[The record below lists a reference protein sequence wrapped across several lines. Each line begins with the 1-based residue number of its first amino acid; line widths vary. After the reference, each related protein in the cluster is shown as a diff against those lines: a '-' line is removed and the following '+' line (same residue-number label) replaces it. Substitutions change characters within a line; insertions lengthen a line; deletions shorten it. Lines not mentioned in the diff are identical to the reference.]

1 MKESPLHPLLRGANQ
16 RPSNVPSPN
25 LPTFPFNKKAEH
37 NFVIEASDIKKVY
50 RLEGG
55 LEVHALRGV
64 NLQIQRGQYAAIM
77 GPSGSGKS
85 TLLQIIG
92 CLDIPS
98 SGSYKLAGQ
107 EVAKLSEDELSAI
120 RNKRIGFIFQS
131 YNLLPRA
138 NALDNVA
145 LPLMYRGT
153 PIRERNKRAK
163 LALERVGLGN
173 RLDHRPNQLSGGQKQ
188 RVAIARAL
196 ATDPDIL
203 LADEPTGNLD
213 SKTGE
218 EILGLFQDLHSEGRT
233 ILMVTHE
240 NDVAEHCEVIVRIK
254 DGVVASVDTVE
265 NRKTAIFT
273 GEIP

>member
-1 MKESPLHPLLRGANQ
+1 MSRATLSTKNQ
-16 RPSNVPSPN
+16 PTEKN
-25 LPTFPFNKKAEH
+25 LPTFPFNKKAEDD
-37 NFVIEASDIKKVY
+37 FVIEAKDIKKVY
-50 RLEGG
+50 KLEGG

-98 SGSYKLAGQ
+98 TGSYKLANQ
-107 EVAKLSEDELSAI
+107 EVAKLTEDELSAI

-153 PIRERNKRAK
+153 PVRERNKKARQ
-163 LALERVGLGN
+163 ALERVGLGN

-265 NRKTAIFT
+265 NRKMAVFT

>member
-1 MKESPLHPLLRGANQ
+1 VSRVVTPAQEKPLQ
-16 RPSNVPSPN
+16 
-25 LPTFPFNKKAEH
+25 TFPFNKKVE
-37 NFVIEASDIKKVY
+37 NDFVIEASDIKKVY
-50 RLEGG
+50 KLEGG
-55 LEVHALRGV
+55 LEVHALRSI

-107 EVAKLSEDELSAI
+107 EVAKLSEDELSTI
-120 RNKRIGFIFQS
+120 RNQRIGFIFQS

-138 NALDNVA
+138 NALENVA

-153 PIRERNKRAK
+153 PIRERNKKAK
-163 LALERVGLGN
+163 SALERVGLGN

-265 NRKTAIFT
+265 NRKTAVFT

>member
-1 MKESPLHPLLRGANQ
+1 MKESPLLGGAK
-16 RPSNVPSPN
+16 PSNVPLEKN
-25 LPTFPFNKKAEH
+25 QPTFPFNKKADHE
-37 NFVIEASDIKKVY
+37 FVIEAKEIKKVY
-50 RLEGG
+50 KFEGG

-64 NLQIQRGQYAAIM
+64 NLNIQRGQYAAIM

-98 SGSYKLAGQ
+98 SGSYKLADQ
-107 EVAKLSEDELSAI
+107 EVAKFTEDELSAI

-138 NALDNVA
+138 SALDNVA

-153 PIRERNKRAK
+153 PLRERIKRAK
-163 LALERVGLGN
+163 LALERVGLGD

-240 NDVAEHCEVIVRIK
+240 PDVAEHCEVIVRIK

-265 NRKTAIFT
+265 NRKRAVFT